1 MSDKIVT
8 EKKVELSELVSL
20 CKRRGFIFQSSE
32 LYGGLNSCWDYGPL
46 GVELKRRV
54 KDIWW
59 RDIVQLRDD
68 VVGMDASILMHPR
81 VWEASGHVDSFN
93 DPMVDCKECK
103 GRYRADH
110 LEGDKCPECGGE
122 LTEPRDF
129 NLMFKTHVGAVADDS
144 SVVYL
149 RPETAQAIFVDFEQ
163 VMTCSRLRVPCGIA
177 QIGKSFRNEVTTR
190 YFIFRSR
197 EFEQMELEFFVAPD
211 DEDRWFEFWLQ
222 SRLDWYTSSLGIK
235 KSNLR
240 LRPHAE
246 DELAHYAKGC
256 SDVEYL
262 FPFGWSELEGIANR
276 GNFDLTQHAQFS
288 GKKIEYFDDRTN
300 MKFVPTVI
308 ESSAGVD
315 RTILTV
321 LMDAYDVEPERTVL
335 RFHPDVAPIQ
345 VAVFPLMK
353 KPELAEV
360 AARVELQLRKSF
372 RTFYDVTG
380 NIGRRYRRQD
390 EIGTP
395 YCVTIDYESLDD
407 QSVTLR
413 DRDSMV
419 QKRVAMDQ
427 LVQAIFDA
435 QSNSAFWSESQ

>member
-1 MSDKIVT
+1 VSEKSDVQQKL
-8 EKKVELSELVSL
+8 ELSELVSL

-59 RDIVQLRDD
+59 RDTVQFRND
-68 VVGMDASILMHPR
+68 VVGIDASILMHPR
-81 VWEASGHVDSFN
+81 VWEASGHVESFH

-103 GRYRADH
+103 GRFRADH

-129 NLMFKTHVGAVADDS
+129 NLMFKTHVGAVADDAS
-144 SVVYL
+144 AVYL

-163 VMTCSRLRVPCGIA
+163 VMTCSRLRIPCGIA

-211 DEDRWFEFWLQ
+211 DEERWFEYWLDQ
-222 SRLDWYTSSLGIK
+222 RLNWYTSSLGIK
-235 KSNLR
+235 KGSLR
-240 LRPHAE
+240 LRPHE
-246 DELAHYAKGC
+246 KTELAHYAKGC
-256 SDVEYL
+256 SDVEFL

-276 GNFDLTQHAQFS
+276 TNFDLSQHAKFS
-288 GKKIEYFDDRTN
+288 GKKIEYFDDLSGQ
-300 MKFVPTVI
+300 KFVPSVI

-315 RTILTV
+315 RTILTI

-353 KPELAEV
+353 KPELVEV
-360 AARVELQLRKSF
+360 ATKLEKDLRKQF

-395 YCVTIDYESLDD
+395 YCVTIDYDSLNDH
-407 QSVTLR
+407 SATLR
-413 DRDSMV
+413 DRDSMK
-419 QKRVAMDQ
+419 QKRVSFDQ
-427 LVQAIFDA
+427 MIAAIGEA
-435 QSNSAFWSESQ
+435 QSNPDFWSQSQ